1 MTDPIYKKPKVERNN
16 SDDNLNAIPD
26 QGDLSPSPGNDW
38 LDEEDAIDRLLRN
51 DGFDLPD
58 EAEQTGDKYAVID
71 NILPDRFDDF
81 SDFDERSYSDKPEVL
96 QTWEVEEPNGIA
108 ADSLELIKPVQQ
120 LAFIA
125 DPVAEAR
132 DELAAEGQ
140 HGNEIDEFGDDFVE
154 PHDDIFA
161 VEPVNLT
168 KPAAPAE
175 TEATISGREYQDDD
189 FLLADFDM
197 PSDTEVFDMDSHSEI
212 EEDEPGVT
220 EAGAGKKT
228 AEEELKP
235 ESGHSESAA
244 EIEPEQFPDHYDT
257 DTNSAALLNQFKS
270 EQENFNRQQKKLI
283 KECENR
289 VKKAAVF
296 TYAALGFSIAA
307 LCATLGMGWIA
318 YNAKTEVSKL
328 TALVEVIT
336 EDIGS
341 ISGENAAKRVGS
353 SSLSIEQLNGKVDEL
368 MEQVKVNTQ
377 SPTNTVMEEMAN
389 VIAKQEALT
398 KSYEQLHTKIE
409 VLEKRKPLDESG
421 SSTNLLNGVKKDI
434 ATKPETII
442 NATKKSSRSLAKAV
456 PVKKRTEKLKKAQTA
471 VNWSVNLTAFK
482 QQWYAK
488 SKADEFVQKGIPVEV
503 IEVNVDD
510 AIWYRLRVN
519 GFKNKEEAASYA
531 ARVKK
536 ALNLSSVW
544 VGNI

>member
-16 SDDNLNAIPD
+16 SDDNLNAIPN
-26 QGDLSPSPGNDW
+26 QGDSSPEPEIDW

-71 NILPDRFDDF
+71 NILPDIFDDF
-81 SDFDERSYSDKPEVL
+81 SDFDERSDSDEPEAL
-96 QTWEVEEPNGIA
+96 QAWEVEETNGSA
-108 ADSLELIKPVQQ
+108 ADSLEFIEPVQQ
-120 LAFIA
+120 PAVID
-125 DPVAEAR
+125 DPVAEAIG
-132 DELAAEGQ
+132 DLAGEDQ

-168 KPAAPAE
+168 KPTAPAE
-175 TEATISGREYQDDD
+175 TEAVSGQKYQDDD
-189 FLLADFDM
+189 FLLADFDI

-220 EAGAGKKT
+220 EAVAGK
-228 AEEELKP
+228 AIEEELKP
-235 ESGHSESAA
+235 ESSHSESAA
-244 EIEPEQFPDHYDT
+244 EIEPEQFPDNHDT
-257 DTNSAALLNQFKS
+257 DTNSAAALLNQFKS
-270 EQENFNRQQKKLI
+270 EQESFNRQQKKLI
-283 KECENR
+283 KECENK

-296 TYAALGFSIAA
+296 TYAALGFSIAV
-307 LCATLGMGWIA
+307 LCATLGMGWIV

-328 TALVEVIT
+328 TALVAVIT
-336 EDIGS
+336 EDMGS
-341 ISGENAAKRVGS
+341 ITGENAAKRVGS
-353 SSLSIEQLNGKVDEL
+353 SSLSIEQLNEKVDEL
-368 MEQVKVNTQ
+368 MEQVKVKSQ

-398 KSYEQLHTKIE
+398 KSFEHLQTRID
-409 VLEKRKPLDESG
+409 VLEKGKLLEKSG
-421 SSTNLLNGVKKDI
+421 PSTNLLNGVKKDS
-434 ATKPETII
+434 ATKPETI
-442 NATKKSSRSLAKAV
+442 NNSTKKSSRSLAKTA

-471 VNWSVNLTAFK
+471 VNWSVNLIAFK